1 MRSSCHGEGNGADAT
16 LVVTTMGMRTAT
28 ATKARRILLTAMKA
42 NGGIFRGSE
51 IPEEVLLL

>member
-1 MRSSCHGEGNGADAT
+1 
-16 LVVTTMGMRTAT
+16 MGMRTAT

>member
-1 MRSSCHGEGNGADAT
+1 MAIGRS
-16 LVVTTMGMRTAT
+16 TAA
-28 ATKARRILLTAMKA
+28 ATKARRSLLTVLKA